1 MPKNMT
7 IRLSDEQAAQLE
19 AVSQADGIPVSEA
32 IRAAID
38 RDIAARRKDSAFQKR
53 LRASMDRNQRILK
66 QLAER

>member
-7 IRLSDEQAAQLE
+7 IRLSDQQAVQLE
-19 AVSQADGIPVSEA
+19 AVAQADGIPVSEA

-38 RDIAARRKDSAFQKR
+38 RDIAARRKDASFQKR

-66 QLAER
+66 QLADR

>member
-7 IRLSDEQAAQLE
+7 IRLSDQQAAQLE
-19 AVSQADGIPVSEA
+19 AVAQADGIPISEA

-38 RDIAARRKDSAFQKR
+38 RDIAARRKDASFQKR

-66 QLAER
+66 QLADR